1 MTDPIAAPSAP
12 ADTGGRGLLSR
23 FLGILTSP
31 RATYADVV
39 ARPRWFG
46 MVAFVILIGLIA
58 GTAMMATSVGRTAAL
73 DAARTQMDSLGIKL
87 SAEAEAQME
96 KSITEMPLWRMGI
109 QTGITQIIVGILV
122 PVIFAGLLF
131 VVFNAMLG
139 GDASFRQLLATVVH
153 ASPVQVV
160 GVLISTPIMYLKESM
175 TGVTNLGVF
184 LPMLDEGSF
193 LSKFLGSIDL
203 IRIWWIIVLS
213 IGLSVLYRRKS
224 GPIATTFFVIYGV
237 IAVAWAAFLASRA
250 GA

>member
-1 MTDPIAAPSAP
+1 MAESTAAPSAP
-12 ADTGGRGLLSR
+12 ADASGRSLFAR

-46 MVAFVILIGLIA
+46 MVAVVILVGLIA
-58 GTAMMATSVGRTAAL
+58 GTSIMATSVGRTAAL
-73 DAARTQMDSLGIKL
+73 DAARTQMESFGIKL

-96 KSITEMPLWRMGI
+96 KAINETPLWRMML
-109 QTGITQIIVGILV
+109 QTAIGQIVLAFLV
-122 PVIFAGLLF
+122 PVIVAGILF
-131 VVFNAMLG
+131 VAFNAMLG
-139 GDASFRQLLATVVH
+139 GDATFKTLLATVVH

-160 GVLISTPIMYLKESM
+160 GVLISTPIMYFKESM
-175 TGVTNLGVF
+175 SGVTNLGVM
-184 LPMLDEGSF
+184 LPMLDETSF
-193 LSKFLGSIDL
+193 LAKFLGSIDL